1 MKYEVARP
9 VGQLLVAVSAFLIL
23 VPLMNVGLQVVPW
36 RPGDMNWRFG
46 AWGFLLGAMT
56 FPVVGIGLLG
66 VAAVILE
73 SLAVA
78 RVAVLVASL
87 FLVGAV
93 VGLADFVIQGSSL
106 KAAATEATMK
116 ALFEQEIRRTVLV
129 SVLALP
135 ALAVMTIG
143 SYRLLKGMRSAVAEG
158 QGSSPLIRAGGK

>member
-9 VGQLLVAVSAFLIL
+9 IGQLLVAVSVFLIL

-36 RPGDMNWRFG
+36 RPGDSNWRFG
-46 AWGFLLGAMT
+46 AWGFMLGAMT

-66 VAAVILE
+66 VGAVVQE
-73 SLAVA
+73 SLAVV
-78 RVAVLVASL
+78 RVAVVVASL

-93 VGLADFVIQGSSL
+93 VGLADFVIQGSAL
-106 KAAATEATMK
+106 KSAATEATMK

-129 SVLALP
+129 SVVALP
-135 ALAVMTIG
+135 ALAMMTFG
-143 SYRLLKGMRSAVAEG
+143 SYKLLKGMRSAVAQG